1 MQITCAVH
9 VRASRPVRCDPWA
22 IELLMPAMDK
32 GNMSHDTLDASYAA
46 HGRTMIRYHHDH
58 ASSPRAWHFHA
69 QCSGCMGFPQ
79 NRGQL
84 YSPLFPGPRSP
95 RPLASTRGTTVCCT
109 ISEMG
114 GCRLHGSPPQL
125 VPDCPAM
132 KYTLHSSQPWSPAGS
147 LSWHQ
152 ASTALSQ

>member
-1 MQITCAVH
+1 MRYMCVRRGQFVVTPGPSSCSCQLWTRVTCLTI
-9 VRASRPVRCDPWA
+9 R
-22 IELLMPAMDK
+22 I
-32 GNMSHDTLDASYAA
+32 DASYAA
-46 HGRTMIRYHHDH
+46 HVRTMIRYHHDH
-58 ASSPRAWHFHA
+58 AIPPGHGIVMLNVQAAWVV
-69 QCSGCMGFPQ
+69 PQ

-95 RPLASTRGTTVCCT
+95 RPLAGTRGTTVCCT